1 MQPQTL
7 APALDLDG
15 AMAQLPLVAILRG
28 VRPEEVLAIAEVLF
42 DAGWRMVEVPL
53 NSPQPLESIA
63 LLARHYGERM
73 LVGAGTVL
81 DVRQVH
87 EVAAAGGRLIVS
99 PNMDPEVIAASKRL
113 GLYALPGVQ
122 TASECFAALR
132 AGADALKLFPG
143 EAISPA
149 IIKALRAVLPASSR
163 LLPVGGITPDN
174 MAAFSSAGASGFGIG
189 SALFK
194 PGMHIDSVRQQAQ
207 RFALQLAE
215 SRQSAPPAREHYT
228 SG

>member
-1 MQPQTL
+1 MQQQTL
-7 APALDLDG
+7 SSSLDLDS

-28 VRPEEVLAIAEVLF
+28 VHPDEVVPIAEALY

-53 NSPQPLESIA
+53 NSPEPLASISR
-63 LLARHYGERM
+63 LARHIGDRM

-81 DVRQVH
+81 TVQQVH

-99 PNMDPEVIAASKRL
+99 PNLEPEVIAASKAL
-113 GLYALPGVQ
+113 GLYTLPGVQ

-132 AGADALKLFPG
+132 AGADGLKLFPG
-143 EAISPA
+143 EAITPA
-149 IIKALRAVLPASSR
+149 IVKALRAVLPPAVR

-174 MAAFSSAGASGFGIG
+174 MAAFRAAGASGFGIG

-194 PGMHIDSVRQQAQ
+194 PGMSVPQVRQQAQ
-207 RFALQLAE
+207 RFAASLCGQ
-215 SRQSAPPAREHYT
+215 P
-228 SG
+228 